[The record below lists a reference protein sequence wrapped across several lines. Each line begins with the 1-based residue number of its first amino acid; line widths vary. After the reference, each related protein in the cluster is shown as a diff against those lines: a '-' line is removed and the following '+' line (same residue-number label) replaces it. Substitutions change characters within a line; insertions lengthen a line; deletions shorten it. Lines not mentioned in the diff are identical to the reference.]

1 MNRPGECE
9 ACALFPSKPRLIR
22 PPLGTLSPAKLEA
35 RSPASMAGESTASAV
50 KAPPWKLPALDARW
64 KSSSSPVLRGSA
76 WYLNTWCPAA
86 TPAAPACAVSC
97 AQIGRRA
104 GLSDVLHCSTARDG
118 NAPTSTASYRRLTHR
133 PAVALWN
140 TPLRSTFD
148 GVVKSSISGVL
159 RLSTNSRCGPAE
171 LMANV

>member
-35 RSPASMAGESTASAV
+35 RSPASMEGESTASAV
-50 KAPPWKLPALDARW
+50 KAPPWKLPALDAR
-64 KSSSSPVLRGSA
+64 
-76 WYLNTWCPAA
+76 CPAA

-104 GLSDVLHCSTARDG
+104 GLSGVLHCSTARDG